1 MVDMGLLLIGLA
13 LFFLIHVI
21 PTFPEFRGRIV
32 TAMSASSYR
41 IAFSLVSLAALYL
54 IVRGYGEARLVA
66 PELFTPPEW
75 TRHVAMVL
83 MLIAF
88 IMLAAAYIPSRI
100 RDILKHPMLTAIKA
114 WALAHLIANGDGA
127 SLLLF
132 GGFLAYA
139 VYDRISVKR
148 RAALGPLGDREG
160 TLAGDV
166 AAIAIGVAVFALM
179 LLWGHQALIGVPI
192 LSPMVDIPS

>member
-1 MVDMGLLLIGLA
+1 
-13 LFFLIHVI
+13 
-21 PTFPEFRGRIV
+21 
-32 TAMSASSYR
+32 
-41 IAFSLVSLAALYL
+41 
-54 IVRGYGEARLVA
+54 
-66 PELFTPPEW
+66 
-75 TRHVAMVL
+75 
-83 MLIAF
+83 
-88 IMLAAAYIPSRI
+88 MLAAAYIPSRI

>member
-1 MVDMGLLLIGLA
+1 MTLLIAGLA
-13 LFFLIHVI
+13 IFFLIHLV
-21 PTFPEFRGRIV
+21 PTSPALRQRLIHGMGE
-32 TAMSASSYR
+32 AQYK
-41 IAFSLVSLAALYL
+41 IAFSLVSFGALYL

-75 TRHVAMVL
+75 TRHLAMLL
-83 MLIAF
+83 MLAAF

-100 RDILKHPMLTAIKA
+100 RDKLKHPLLTAIKV

-127 SLLLF
+127 SFLLF

-148 RAALGPLGDREG
+148 RGARGPLGDRKG
-160 TLAGDV
+160 SLGGDIAVVVVGV
-166 AAIAIGVAVFALM
+166 AAYALM
-179 LLWGHQALIGVPI
+179 LLWGHGALIGVPLI
-192 LSPMVDIPS
+192 SPMVDIPS

>member
-1 MVDMGLLLIGLA
+1 MGLLLAGLA
-13 LFFLIHVI
+13 IFFLVHLIPAYQTFRHRLIHGMGE
-21 PTFPEFRGRIV
+21 TQ
-32 TAMSASSYR
+32 YKL
-41 IAFSLVSLAALYL
+41 AFTLVSFGALYL
-54 IVRGYGEARLVA
+54 IFRGYGEARLVA

-75 TRHVAMVL
+75 TRHLAMLL

-100 RDILKHPMLTAIKA
+100 RDVLKHPMLAAIKV

-127 SLLLF
+127 SFLLF

-148 RAALGPLGDREG
+148 KRCPDPTFRGGPGG
-160 TLAGDV
+160 G
-166 AAIAIGVAVFALM
+166 LM
-179 LLWGHQALIGVPI
+179 
-192 LSPMVDIPS
+192 PSHERSI